1 MPSVHSKEFPWQ
13 SDSDRN
19 RRDHVVEVAKL
30 MMSAAHTAPITGGVD
45 HLETELIWGEKELNE
60 LAEKMDELSYLP
72 ENKRTDEMFRT
83 EAQMIRESDCVLTL
97 GSFRARNMPFDANCG
112 MCGGAPGCSFV
123 YSRRR
128 TAAGQI
134 DPSDKSLCKTSID
147 GPLCQMYV
155 HNLGYGVGSAL
166 WAARTLLV
174 DARPFMTVGVAA
186 SKLGYCKN
194 SAFVVGLGVTATS
207 KNPYVDVPYNYHLV
221 NMRKIV
227 ESVHQAFI
235 IPRQFGVDYRLIPQK
250 KQAKTAMAPEI
261 AMQVGKSK
269 GAGSKKG

>member
-1 MPSVHSKEFPWQ
+1 
-13 SDSDRN
+13 
-19 RRDHVVEVAKL
+19 
-30 MMSAAHTAPITGGVD
+30 
-45 HLETELIWGEKELNE
+45 
-60 LAEKMDELSYLP
+60 
-72 ENKRTDEMFRT
+72 
-83 EAQMIRESDCVLTL
+83 
-97 GSFRARNMPFDANCG
+97 

-134 DPSDKSLCKTSID
+134 DHSDKSLCKTSID

-194 SAFVVGLGVTATS
+194 SAFVVGVGVTATS
-207 KNPYVDVPYNYHLV
+207 KNPYVDVPYNYHLM
-221 NMRKIV
+221 NMRRIV

-235 IPRQFGVDYRLIPQK
+235 IPRQFGLDYRLIPQK
-250 KQAKTAMAPEI
+250 KQAKKAMAPEM
-261 AMQVGKSK
+261 AMQVGK
-269 GAGSKKG
+269 KK

>member
-1 MPSVHSKEFPWQ
+1 MPSIHSKEFPWQ

-45 HLETELIWGEKELNE
+45 HLETELIWGEKELNG

-83 EAQMIRESDCVLTL
+83 EAQMIRESDCVLAL

-134 DPSDKSLCKTSID
+134 DHSDKSLCKTSID

-174 DARPFMTVGVAA
+174 DARPFMTVGLAA
-186 SKLGYCKN
+186 SKLGYCKH
-194 SAFVVGLGVTATS
+194 SAFVVGVGVTATS
-207 KNPYVDVPYNYHLV
+207 KNPYVDVPYNYHLM
-221 NMRKIV
+221 NMRRIV

-250 KQAKTAMAPEI
+250 KQAKKAMAPEI
-261 AMQVGKSK
+261 AMQVGGPKGK
-269 GAGSKKG
+269 GAKKG

>member
-13 SDSDRN
+13 SDSDKN

-45 HLETELIWGEKELNE
+45 HLETELIWGERE
-60 LAEKMDELSYLP
+60 LAELADKMDELSYLP

-112 MCGGAPGCSFV
+112 MCGGTPGCGFV

-128 TAAGQI
+128 TGAGQI
-134 DPSDKSLCKTSID
+134 DPSDRSLCKTMID

-194 SAFVVGLGVTATS
+194 SAFVVGVGVTATS
-207 KNPYVDVPYNYHLV
+207 KNPYVDVPYNYHLI

-250 KQAKTAMAPEI
+250 RQAKKAVAPEMAVPI
-261 AMQVGKSK
+261 GGSK
-269 GAGSKKG
+269 GAKGKS

>member
-30 MMSAAHTAPITGGVD
+30 MMSAAHTAPVTGGVD
-45 HLETELIWGEKELNE
+45 HLETELIWGQRELE
-60 LAEKMDELSYLP
+60 ALADKMDELSYLP

-83 EAQMIRESDCVLTL
+83 EAQMVRESDCILAL

-112 MCGGAPGCSFV
+112 LCGGPLGCGFV

-134 DPSDKSLCKTSID
+134 DPSDKSLAKTEID

-166 WAARTLLV
+166 WTARTLLV
-174 DARPFMTVGVAA
+174 DARPFMTVGMAA
-186 SKLGYCKN
+186 GKLGYCRH
-194 SAFVVGLGVTATS
+194 SAFVVGVGVTATS
-207 KNPYVDVPYNYHLV
+207 KNPYVDVPYNYHAM

-235 IPRQFGVDYRLIPQK
+235 IPRQFAVDYRLMPK
-250 KQAKTAMAPEI
+250 KSQAKREVAPQTATK
-261 AMQVGKSK
+261 VGKPRKGRSSK
-269 GAGSKKG
+269 G

>member
-1 MPSVHSKEFPWQ
+1 MPSIHSKEFPWQ

-19 RRDHVVEVAKL
+19 RRDHVVAVGRL
-30 MMSAAHTAPITGGVD
+30 MMGAAHTAPITGGVD
-45 HLETELIWGEKELNE
+45 HLECELIWGEKELGE
-60 LAEKMDELSYLP
+60 LADKMDELSYLA
-72 ENKRTDEMFRT
+72 ENKRTDEMYRT
-83 EAQMIRESDCVLTL
+83 EAQMIRESDCVLAL

-112 MCGGAPGCSFV
+112 MCGGGEGCGFV

-134 DPSDKSLCKTSID
+134 DPSDRSLCKTTID

-166 WAARTLLV
+166 WTARTLLV

-186 SKLGYCKN
+186 SWLGYCKQ
-194 SAFVVGLGVTATS
+194 SAFVVGIGMTATS
-207 KNPYVDVPYNYHLV
+207 KNPYVDVPYNYHLL

-227 ESVHQAFI
+227 ESVHQAYI
-235 IPRQFGVDYRLIPQK
+235 IPRQFGVDYRLIPQRR
-250 KQAKTAMAPEI
+250 QAGRQVAAE
-261 AMQVGKSK
+261 AVMQVGRP
-269 GAGSKKG
+269 KK